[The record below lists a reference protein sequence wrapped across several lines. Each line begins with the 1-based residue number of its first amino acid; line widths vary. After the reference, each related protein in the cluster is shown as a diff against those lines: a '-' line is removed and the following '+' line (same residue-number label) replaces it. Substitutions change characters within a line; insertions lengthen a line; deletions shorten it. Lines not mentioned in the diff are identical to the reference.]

1 MSRTLKYGMSTLSVF
16 LYLILISLVFSLGE
30 PISYVINGFDSHFA
44 QNIVHNSDYLVVLHH
59 TQVSQQAIEQ
69 FPNTSYG
76 ILMAVGLTIALIALI
91 IATWAGLQ
99 ILESIGKNDYFSIN
113 IMKQLKRLVIAQ
125 ALSIVADLPLAAAN
139 TLIRYKLYRVN
150 SDLTIDWTDLISD
163 MMLLVIIGLIYYIY
177 RKAVTLKQENELTI

>member
-1 MSRTLKYGMSTLSVF
+1 MSRTLKYGMSALSIL
-16 LYLILISLVFSLGE
+16 LYLTLIGLVLSLVE
-30 PISYVINGFDSHFA
+30 PIGYLVNGFGGHFA
-44 QNIVHNSDYLVVLHH
+44 QNIVNNSDYLVVLHH
-59 TQVSQQAIEQ
+59 TQVSQQAIAQ

-76 ILMAVGLTIALIALI
+76 ILMAVGMTLATIALI

-125 ALSIVADLPLAAAN
+125 TVSVVADLPLAAAN

-150 SDLTIDWTDLISD
+150 SNFPVDWTDPITD